1 MRMNSETSFDESPI
15 PWSRRLFGG
24 QGGSGSMNS
33 LKLHV
38 DPPREADEP
47 FPFPG
52 RRQSKGVEWF
62 APRLAGEERS
72 QRGAPTGR
80 MGPGRMEPGTFDAES
95 GVGLGQHGL
104 DQHGH
109 GLYTHPALEALANVE
124 RHLAT
129 LSNLV
134 DEDDDRPRAA

>member
-1 MRMNSETSFDESPI
+1 
-15 PWSRRLFGG
+15 
-24 QGGSGSMNS
+24 MNS

-72 QRGAPTGR
+72 QRGAPTGRMGPGR